1 MKCQKCG
8 TLMETG
14 DTFCPKCGAA
24 VQRVCS
30 RCNSDVDVSDL
41 FCRKCGAFLK
51 QSQPIQEET
60 LTNVAKAVAHRL
72 NNALSIILTN
82 SQIVAAQIAGRLGNS
97 EKEIQGYLQDIAGTA
112 ANSGGVIHQFQKFLN
127 SLSEG
132 YSQER
137 DSAYAAQITGSL
149 QIPSAPK
156 PQIVD
161 MDLQGKNART
171 TPSRVGNIS
180 VIIID
185 DEEMIRHALSY
196 ALTLGGHHVITAS
209 EGQEALT
216 RFQSESYDIA
226 FVDLKMPGMDGWE
239 LAGIIKQIAPDTIV
253 VLMTGWSVQ
262 LDDADLKESH
272 VDAVIAKPFELSEVN
287 DLISSTLGSDDA

>member
-1 MKCQKCG
+1 MKGVFQPMKCQKCG
-8 TLMETG
+8 TLVEAS
-14 DTFCPKCGAA
+14 DKFCSECG
-24 VQRVCS
+24 V
-30 RCNSDVDVSDL
+30 L
-41 FCRKCGAFLK
+41 LK

-60 LTNVAKAVAHRL
+60 LIKVANAVAHRL

-82 SQIVAAQIAGRLGNS
+82 SQIVAAQITGKLGSTEN
-97 EKEIQGYLQDIAGTA
+97 EIKGYLQDIAGTA

-127 SLSEG
+127 SFSEG
-132 YSQER
+132 YSQEQ
-137 DSAYAAQITGSL
+137 DSAYVDQIADSL
-149 QIPSAPK
+149 QIPSWPR

-161 MDLQGKNART
+161 MDLQGEKAST
-171 TPSRVGNIS
+171 DPSRVGNIS

-209 EGQEALT
+209 EGQEALNL
-216 RFQSESYDIA
+216 FQSESYDIA

-239 LAGIIKQIAPDTIV
+239 LADAIKQIAPDTMV

-262 LDDADLKESH
+262 LDDADLRESH
-272 VDAVIAKPFELSEVN
+272 VDAVIAKPFELSQVN
-287 DLISSTLGSDDA
+287 TLISSTLGSDDA

>member
-8 TLMETG
+8 TLVEAS
-14 DTFCPKCGAA
+14 DKFCSECGA
-24 VQRVCS
+24 
-30 RCNSDVDVSDL
+30 L
-41 FCRKCGAFLK
+41 LK

-60 LTNVAKAVAHRL
+60 LIKVANAVAHRL

-82 SQIVAAQIAGRLGNS
+82 SQIAAAQITGKLGSTEN
-97 EKEIQGYLQDIAGTA
+97 EIKGYLQDIAGTA

-127 SLSEG
+127 SFSEG
-132 YSQER
+132 YSQEQ
-137 DSAYAAQITGSL
+137 DSAYVDQIADSL
-149 QIPSAPK
+149 QIPSWPR

-161 MDLQGKNART
+161 MDLQGEKAST
-171 TPSRVGNIS
+171 DPSRVGNIS

-209 EGQEALT
+209 EGQEALKL
-216 RFQSESYDIA
+216 FQSESYDIA

-239 LAGIIKQIAPDTIV
+239 LADAIKKIAPDTMV

-262 LDDADLKESH
+262 LDDADLREGH
-272 VDAVIAKPFELSEVN
+272 VDAVIAKPFELSQVN
-287 DLISSTLGSDDA
+287 TLISSTLGGDDA